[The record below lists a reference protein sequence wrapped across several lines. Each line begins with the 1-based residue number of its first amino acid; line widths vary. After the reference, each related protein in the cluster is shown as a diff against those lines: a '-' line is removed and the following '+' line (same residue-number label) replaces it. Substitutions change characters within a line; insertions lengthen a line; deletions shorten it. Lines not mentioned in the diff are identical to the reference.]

1 MKKQAFGGGRSIS
14 NERPIL
20 EVSGFALDTKNQR
33 FVPGDIIPAGTLLSA
48 DEQTRLARVVKSA
61 KVVAIDV
68 ANAKIVTLESDEYLK
83 PIFAVGDSVLKTVS
97 GTFAAAPT
105 IIAINR
111 VKGVYIL
118 TLSAAIAGLAVGDPI
133 FEVVSVDDNAA
144 LVGPCTYLVP
154 VDTKVDPDGFPTSI
168 GATDRWK
175 VYMRRIPV
183 MPSTLIQDPGKGF
196 PAYLK
201 ANPEIKFSKTF

>member
-61 KVVAIDV
+61 VVKAINGV
-68 ANAKIVTLESDEYLK
+68 LVTLESDDYLK
-83 PIFAVGDSVLKTVS
+83 PIFAVGDSVLKTVA
-97 GTFAAAPT
+97 GTFADAPT
-105 IIAINR
+105 IIAINKA
-111 VKGVYIL
+111 KGVYIL
-118 TLSAAIAGLAVGDPI
+118 TLSEAITGLAVGDPI

-144 LVGPCTYLVP
+144 IVGPCTYLVP
-154 VDTKVDPDGFPTSI
+154 VDTTVDPDGFPTPI
-168 GATDRWK
+168 GATDKWK